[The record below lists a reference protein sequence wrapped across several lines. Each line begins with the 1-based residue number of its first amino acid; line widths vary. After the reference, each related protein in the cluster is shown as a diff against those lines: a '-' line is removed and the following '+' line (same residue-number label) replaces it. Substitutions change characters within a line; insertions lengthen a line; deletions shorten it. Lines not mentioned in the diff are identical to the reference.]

1 MRIRFGL
8 LALLLTLPGLA
19 SAQESAA
26 IEAARTAARSSVAAR
41 GLAPSDL
48 ADLAATNV
56 VADRRTGA
64 TFVALAQ
71 HHNGIEVWGTNTPVA
86 VSASG
91 VPIMPETSA
100 FESGL
105 AARASSPEPTVDP
118 ASAVLSAEAHVRRIA
133 PQMSP
138 YITDNPATDRANLAA
153 REVTY
158 TASETRLVY
167 QPVEGGALHL
177 AWATT
182 LTGGSEI
189 WAVRVDA
196 LTGSVL
202 AADDL
207 VAHDAWGAAARGPQS
222 FAPLAAMRDAFGA
235 VAAPSSYRVVGLP
248 FESPNHGPFSL
259 VANPAD
265 AEASRNGWHDTGSAQ
280 YTTTR
285 GNNANA
291 YLDRDDTNTPDPGG
305 TPDGGANLVFDA
317 PFDPA
322 QGVQANAAAAVT
334 SVFYWGNIVHD
345 VTWHYG
351 FDEASKNFQTNN
363 FGLGG
368 AGNDAVILEAQD
380 KAALDPCPAN
390 VQCTDN
396 ANFGTPSDGSPGR
409 MQMYEWTAP
418 PSFTITA
425 PASIAGA
432 YRAAGAQF
440 GPEPAF
446 AGPVVLAGAVTGEA
460 SQACTAAAVPAAVAG
475 KVALITR
482 GSCDFVVKVRN
493 AQNRGAVGVIIH
505 NCSATDTPGC
515 TGANPGEAVI
525 TMGGTTGGDITI
537 PSAFVALSTGETM
550 EAETGVEVTVA
561 TGINRDSD
569 FDAGIVAHEY
579 GHGISNRLIAAS
591 SSVGCLGNGEQM
603 GEGWSDFIGLM
614 LTQRPGDTGG
624 QRRGVGTYVTFDGTD
639 GVGIRNAPYST
650 DFAVNDY
657 TYQDV
662 ISGAGG
668 TGPRA
673 VSIPHGV
680 GFVWSSAMWDMTW
693 NLIDRFGFSEDLYDG
708 EGMAGNQIAL
718 NLYATGLKLTSCNP
732 GFVSGRDGILAADR
746 LLYPDPASTTQGLH
760 YSEIWRAFARRGVGF
775 GASQGSTNSAN
786 DGTASF
792 ALPAGVATEAT
803 ADGGIARL
811 DVAGPNPFTVA
822 TTMNLSVDRAQDVR
836 VEVLDLLG
844 RRVAVL
850 HDGPVV
856 AGAPVAVRISAA
868 GLPSGVYVVRAAG
881 ETFSLSERVTV
892 VR

>member
-26 IEAARTAARSSVAAR
+26 VEAARTAARSSVAAR

-48 ADLAATNV
+48 ADLAATSV

-71 HHNGIEVWGTNTPVA
+71 RHNGIEVWGTNTPVA

-105 AARASSPEPTVDP
+105 AARASSPEPTVDA
-118 ASAVLSAEAHVRRIA
+118 ASAVLSAEAHVRRLT
-133 PQMSP
+133 PPP
-138 YITDNPATDRANLAA
+138 YLVLTDDVATDAANLAA
-153 REVTY
+153 REIRY
-158 TASETRLVY
+158 TASAPRLVY
-167 QPVEGGALHL
+167 QPIEGGEVRL

-182 LTGGSEI
+182 LTGGSAL

-196 LTGSVL
+196 LTGRVL

-207 VAHDAWGAAARGPQS
+207 VAHDAWGAAAHAPRS
-222 FAPLAAMRDAFGA
+222 FAPLAASRSALGA
-235 VAAPSSYRVVGLP
+235 VSTPSSYRVVGMP
-248 FESPNHGPFSL
+248 FESPSHGAFSL

-265 AEASRNGWHDTGSAQ
+265 ADASRNGWHDTGSAQ
-280 YTTTR
+280 FTTTR
-285 GNNANA
+285 GNNASA
-291 YLDRDDTNTPDPGG
+291 YLDIDANNSPDAGSA
-305 TPDGGANLVFDA
+305 PDGGAALVFDA
-317 PFDPA
+317 PFDPT
-322 QGVQANAAAAVT
+322 QGVNANRAAAVT

-368 AGNDAVILEAQD
+368 NGNDAVLLEA
-380 KAALDPCPAN
+380 LDGSG
-390 VQCTDN
+390 TDN
-396 ANFGTPSDGSPGR
+396 ANFSTPSDGAAGR
-409 MQMYEWTAP
+409 MQMFEWTAP
-418 PSFTITA
+418 PAFTVTA
-425 PASIAGA
+425 PASIAGS

-440 GPEPAF
+440 GPPPAF
-446 AGPVVLAGAVTGEA
+446 SGDLVLVGAEPGDV
-460 SQACTAAAVPAAVAG
+460 SQACTPAAVPETVAG

-482 GSCDFVVKVRN
+482 GSCPFIDKVRN
-493 AQNRGAVGVIIH
+493 AQARGAIAVVIH
-505 NCSATDTPGC
+505 NCDAEITAGC

-537 PSAFVALSTGETM
+537 PSAFVALSTGELL
-550 EAETGVEVTVA
+550 AGETGVTLNVA

-603 GEGWSDFIGLM
+603 GEGWSDYIGIV

-624 QRRGVGTYVTFDGTD
+624 QRRGVGTYVQFEGTD
-639 GVGIRNAPYST
+639 GEGIRNAPYST

-662 ISGAGG
+662 ITGAGG

-693 NLIDRFGFSEDLYDG
+693 NLIDAHGYSPDLYDA
-708 EGMAGNQIAL
+708 EGTAGNQIAL
-718 NLYATGLKLTSCNP
+718 NLYATGLKLTPCNP
-732 GFVSGRDGILAADR
+732 GFVSGRDGILAADA
-746 LLYPDPASTTQGLH
+746 LLYPDPATPGQGLH

-792 ALPAGVATEAT
+792 ALPTGVATEAT
-803 ADGGIARL
+803 TEGGIARL

-822 TTMNLSVDRAQDVR
+822 TTVNLSVDRAQDVR

-856 AGAPVAVRISAA
+856 AGAPVAVRVSAA

-881 ETFSLSERVTV
+881 ETFTLSERVTV